1 MRTAEAN
8 PATRDRRVTKGMAA
22 RSQCGQLADVVDG
35 GRGER
40 DRDRMAAATRSRCR
54 VRDTT
59 AVLHSDCC
67 ATLAFL

>member
-8 PATRDRRVTKGMAA
+8 PATRDRRVTNGMAA
-22 RSQCGQLADVVDG
+22 RSQCSQLADVVDG
-35 GRGER
+35 EG
-40 DRDRMAAATRSRCR
+40 DRDRMAAAMRSRCR

-59 AVLHSDCC
+59 AVLHSDSC